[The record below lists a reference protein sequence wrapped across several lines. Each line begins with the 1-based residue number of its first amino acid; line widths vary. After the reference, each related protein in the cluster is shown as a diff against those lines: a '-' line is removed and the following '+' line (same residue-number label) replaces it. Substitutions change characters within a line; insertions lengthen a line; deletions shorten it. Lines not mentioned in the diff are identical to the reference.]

1 MAIQQ
6 RLLSFQETI
15 KLSLA
20 QNKDKSWRKRM
31 RRAEE
36 SKRNL
41 AHEFCRIKHA
51 RVHQRMEQPRL
62 DPVENFEPLPLHPA
76 DKLPVMRRVR
86 IQQVELLRTKQR
98 HQLLRKAARKPV
110 NKRPKKMRLDR
121 PQEIRPS
128 EITNPA
134 RLQERINVEKQFLRI
149 ANVLVNLVANYDVR
163 RIWQQGKFIPI
174 TISNHEGR
182 IQPA

>member
-1 MAIQQ
+1 
-6 RLLSFQETI
+6 
-15 KLSLA
+15 
-20 QNKDKSWRKRM
+20 
-31 RRAEE
+31 
-36 SKRNL
+36 
-41 AHEFCRIKHA
+41 
-51 RVHQRMEQPRL
+51 
-62 DPVENFEPLPLHPA
+62 
-76 DKLPVMRRVR
+76 
-86 IQQVELLRTKQR
+86 
-98 HQLLRKAARKPV
+98 
-110 NKRPKKMRLDR
+110 MRLDR